1 MNAVIYAR
9 YSSDNQRE
17 ESIDAQVRAIKD
29 FAAREGI
36 NIIRIYA
43 DEAKSATTDQR
54 PQFLDM
60 MKDAETGMFQ
70 AVIVHK
76 LDRFSRDRFDSAY
89 YKRHLKKCGVR
100 LISVLENLDD
110 SPESII
116 LESVLEGMAEYY
128 SKNLSREVMKGM
140 KETAYQCKHTGG
152 IPPLGFDVGP
162 DKSYVI
168 NEWEAEAVRMI
179 FEMFADGKGYSAII
193 DALNAKGYKTKAGKP
208 FGKNSIHDLLLNEKY
223 VGVFVFN
230 KVYNK
235 INGKRNGHKMKPDDE
250 IIRIPGG
257 CPAIVSQDLWERVKK
272 RLEANKRASGAYSA
286 KAVYIL
292 SGRIFC
298 GKCGAAMT
306 GKRARMG
313 RNKSVYSYYE
323 CSARKS
329 KRTCDMKPI
338 NKEFVEQ
345 KVIDA
350 LYENLFCDEV
360 IEAAT
365 DMIYKHAASRN
376 TEIPEMIKKYEKQ
389 LQTVEFE
396 ISNIVNAIAKG
407 MFHESMKAKMD
418 ELEASKAQLKIRIE
432 EAKLQQQSHSLTRE
446 QIYAFLA
453 RYRNIKE
460 MTPEQQKTAIQV
472 FVERVTVYEDKID
485 MDILTVPGK
494 GPGPGKNKKTAS
506 DNTDS
511 SIESNMPENGHSG
524 LSGDS
529 CTLLVEANR
538 DLSRCN
544 GCTSM
549 VEADHIPAR
558 CNDPQ
563 PFRMKISIDIQGY
576 RHNK

>member
-1 MNAVIYAR
+1 MKAAAYAR

-17 ESIDAQVRAIKD
+17 ESIEAQLRAIK
-29 FAAREGI
+29 EYCEKN
-36 NIIRIYA
+36 NIQLVKIYV
-43 DEAKSATTDQR
+43 DEARSATTDNR
-54 PQFLDM
+54 PNFLNMIQDS
-60 MKDAETGMFQ
+60 ALGLFN

-76 LDRFSRDRFDSAY
+76 LDRFSRDRYDSAF
-89 YKRHLKKCGVR
+89 YKRQLKKNGVK
-100 LISVLENLDD
+100 LISVLEHLDD
-110 SPESII
+110 TPESII

-168 NEWEAEAVRMI
+168 NEWEAEAVKMI
-179 FEMFADGKGYSAII
+179 FEMFAEGKGYSAII
-193 DALNAKGYKTKAGKP
+193 DALNSKGYKTKKGKP

-223 VGVFVFN
+223 IGVFVFN

-257 CPAIVSQDLWERVKK
+257 CPAIVSQDLWERVKI
-272 RLEANKRASGAYSA
+272 RMETNKRISGAFSA
-286 KAVYIL
+286 KEVYIL

-298 GKCGAAMT
+298 GKCGASMT

-313 RNKSVYSYYE
+313 RNKTVYSYYE

-338 NKEFVEQ
+338 NKDFVEQ

-350 LYENLFCDEV
+350 LYKNLFCDEA
-360 IEAAT
+360 IEDAT
-365 DMIYKHAASRN
+365 NMIYNYAVSRN

-389 LQTVEFE
+389 LQTVEVE

-407 MFHESMKAKMD
+407 MFHESMKGKMD
-418 ELEASKAQLKIRIE
+418 ELEASKAQLMIRLE
-432 EAKLQQQSHSLTRE
+432 EAKLQQQSYSLTRE

-460 MTPEQQKTAIQV
+460 MTPEQQKSAVQM
-472 FVERVTVYEDKID
+472 FVERVTVYENNID
-485 MDILTVPGK
+485 IDVLTTPEK
-494 GPGPGKNKKTAS
+494 DPEPMKNKKTAS
-506 DNTDS
+506 NNNNS
-511 SIESNMPENGHSG
+511 SIDSKTPENDHSG

-529 CTLLVEANR
+529 CTLTGR
-538 DLSRCN
+538 GS
-544 GCTSM
+544 
-549 VEADHIPAR
+549 P
-558 CNDPQ
+558 P
-563 PFRMKISIDIQGY
+563 P
-576 RHNK
+576 NKDSDFDTIENPYCKGFSAFMR